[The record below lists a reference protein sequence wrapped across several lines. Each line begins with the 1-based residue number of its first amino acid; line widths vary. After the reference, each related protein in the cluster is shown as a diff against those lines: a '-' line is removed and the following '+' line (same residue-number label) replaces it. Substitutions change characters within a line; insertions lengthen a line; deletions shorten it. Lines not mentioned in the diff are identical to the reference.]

1 MNHVPC
7 PVCHLPVPAAEL
19 LAARSVDRETLRL
32 VAGNALGWRAQHG
45 LCDACLRRFT
55 AAREALR
62 EERPQPVPGA
72 LPILP
77 TGLRMGASPDFRG
90 RGVTVAFLDSGFF
103 AHPDLV
109 GRGDRILRYVDVRN
123 AKARRADLERPDDSS
138 WHGMMTSTVA
148 CGDGSLSGGFY
159 RGLAS
164 EARLVLVK
172 VGHARRIVHDDIRR
186 GLDWVIR
193 HRRQYAIRVVNVS
206 CGGDYEASYLQDRLS
221 RSVERATQEGLVV
234 CCAVGNRGHEPG
246 HPVLPPGS
254 APSAITVG
262 GLDDQN
268 RLAFAGFR
276 MYHSSYG
283 PTVDGLQKPEVIA
296 PGIFIAAP
304 VLPGTSTADRVALLA
319 RLAQAPDRELRGIIE
334 ASPGLEPELD
344 AARGLAPAALRA
356 VIRKRLRD
364 ENVVNAHYKHVDGT
378 SFAAP
383 IVASLA
389 AQMLEANARLLPH
402 EVKSILVRSA
412 RRIPGAE
419 VERQGFGVVDA
430 GAAVDEAVRRRAPQK
445 AAEVIPFGRP
455 GQRKRLDNAG
465 EAGA

>member
-1 MNHVPC
+1 MNRVPC
-7 PVCHLPVPAAEL
+7 PVCHLLVPAAEL

-45 LCDACLRRFT
+45 LCDACLSRFKL
-55 AAREALR
+55 AREALR
-62 EERPQPVPGA
+62 RERPQPVPGA

-77 TGLRMGASPDFRG
+77 TALRMGASPDFSG
-90 RGVTVAFLDSGFF
+90 RGVVVAFLDSGFF

-123 AKARRADLERPDDSS
+123 PKARRSDLERADESS
-138 WHGMMTSTVA
+138 WHGMMTSSVA
-148 CGDGSLSGGFY
+148 CGDGTLSGGFY

-164 EARLVLVK
+164 AARLVLVK

-186 GLDWVIR
+186 GLDWVVR
-193 HRRQYAIRVVNVS
+193 HRRQYGIRVVNVS
-206 CGGDYEASYLQDRLS
+206 CGGDYEASYLHDRLS
-221 RSVERATQEGLVV
+221 ASVERATREGLVV

-246 HPVLPPGS
+246 HPVLPPAS

-283 PTVDGLQKPEVIA
+283 PTIDGLQKPELIA

-304 VLPGTSTADRVALLA
+304 VLPGTPTASRLQLLA
-319 RLAQAPDRELRGIIE
+319 RLAQAPDGELATLIGEQPGID
-334 ASPGLEPELD
+334 PELD
-344 AARGLAPAALRA
+344 AARHHTGPGLRA
-356 VIRKRLRD
+356 LLRKRLRD
-364 ENVVNAHYKHVDGT
+364 ENVVNGHYKHVDGT
-378 SFAAP
+378 SFASP
-383 IVASLA
+383 IVASLV
-389 AQMLEANARLLPH
+389 AQMLEANPCLTPQD
-402 EVKSILVRSA
+402 VKGILVRTA

-430 GAAVDEAVRRRAPQK
+430 RAAVDEAVRRRTSRQAADAPAGQ
-445 AAEVIPFGRP
+445 ARP
-455 GQRKRLDNAG
+455 PNA
-465 EAGA
+465 